1 MPPEY
6 FPGENDQADM
16 KGTSMNNLPGTN
28 QADGTDEDV
37 DVDVDADDEGQ
48 DPDDLEDAQQDAAE
62 KREQE
67 GGYQ

>member
-1 MPPEY
+1 MTRHD

-16 KGTSMNNLPGTN
+16 KGTSMNDLPGTD

-37 DVDVDADDEGQ
+37 DVDADAKDESQDADN
-48 DPDDLEDAQQDAAE
+48 LEDAQRDAAE

>member
-1 MPPEY
+1 MTPND

-16 KGTSMNNLPGTN
+16 KGTSMNDLPGTD
-28 QADGTDEDV
+28 QADGTNENV
-37 DVDVDADDEGQ
+37 DVDVDAEDEGQ
-48 DPDDLEDAQQDAAE
+48 DADDLEDAQRDAAE

>member
-1 MPPEY
+1 MTLEN

-16 KGTSMNNLPGTN
+16 KGTSMDDLPGTD
-28 QADGTDEDV
+28 QADGTDDDV
-37 DVDVDADDEGQ
+37 DVDVDADDGSQ
-48 DPDDLEDAQQDAAE
+48 DADDLEDAQRDAAE